1 MDEGDTILVTNNENV
16 EKILKITSKSF
27 NTEGGP
33 EMSAYYIFYVE
44 TDVEYIREYN
54 LEYDTIIKGVLTQTD
69 NTYKLIY
76 KTKSNSV
83 IPQFFWSDDI
93 TEKIEKKIIIL
104 RKRKNKTGGYTRK
117 RKSNKRKQNKRRKSR
132 R

>member
-1 MDEGDTILVTNNENV
+1 
-16 EKILKITSKSF
+16 
-27 NTEGGP
+27 
-33 EMSAYYIFYVE
+33 MSAYSIFYVE